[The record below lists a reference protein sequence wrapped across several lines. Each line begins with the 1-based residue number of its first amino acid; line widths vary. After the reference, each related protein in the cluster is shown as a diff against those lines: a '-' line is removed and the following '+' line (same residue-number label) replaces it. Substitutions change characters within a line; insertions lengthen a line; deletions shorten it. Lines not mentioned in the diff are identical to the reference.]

1 MQTIQELLYARGLN
15 PDAKIKMVRHKRQK
29 VNLDEKYRL
38 EYEKFLQFQC
48 EQKEEVFK
56 DVSYIV
62 SFVGED
68 STLSRFI
75 GVFEV
80 LGIVNL
86 PVAKQTMYGEG
97 EYNYLYEMKKLNG
110 FEDLEDKVVVDWH
123 NPISWHQWLQTSN
136 SGGIVE
142 VRK

>member
-15 PDAKIKMVRHKRQK
+15 PQAKIKMVRHKIQT

-38 EYEKFLQFQC
+38 EYDKFLQYQS
-48 EQKEEVFK
+48 EQRKPFFE
-56 DVSYIV
+56 DVNYIV

-75 GVFEV
+75 GVFE
-80 LGIVNL
+80 IVGVTNL
-86 PVAKQTMYGEG
+86 PIAKKTTYGEG
-97 EYNYLYEMKKLNG
+97 EYNFLYEMKKLDE
-110 FEDLEDKVVVDWH
+110 FEDLEDKIVVDWH